1 MRKLLAPLN
10 YLRIFHKEKFY
21 FDVLLPIILTS
32 LIVMA
37 NHYLPQKLSL
47 IGDKGFIPVVNG
59 ILQILTGFYIA
70 SLAAISTASL
80 PRLDDEMRGVKPVY
94 LWGKEK
100 PITRRRF
107 LTSLFGYLSFVS
119 LITYFVG
126 GLAQIAEANIASLM
140 NQYEINWLFDSL
152 KIIYILIICNLFFVT
167 ILGLFF
173 MIEDNINKQPKASQ

>member
-32 LIVMA
+32 LIVVA
-37 NHYLPQKLSL
+37 NYYLPQKLSL
-47 IGDKGFIPVVNG
+47 LGDKGFVAIVNG

-80 PRLDDEMRGVKPVY
+80 PRLDEEMRGEKPIY

-119 LITYFVG
+119 LITYFIG
-126 GLAQIAEANIASLM
+126 GLAQIAEPNIINLISK
-140 NQYEINWLFDSL
+140 YEVSWIFSGL
-152 KIIYILIICNLFFVT
+152 KITYLLIICNLLFVT

-173 MIEDNINKQPKASQ
+173 MIEDNINKPTLPH